1 MLIIFGSQYNNN
13 NAFIASDGFL
23 FWNQHETVKAQSHL
37 NPNSEQTFIVGPKF

>member
-23 FWNQHETVKAQSHL
+23 FWNQI
-37 NPNSEQTFIVGPKF
+37 PNMKP